1 MTTPE
6 PAPAPEPPLADD
18 PIQALRAEID
28 QVDDELLAL
37 AARRMQ
43 FAPKLAAVKGSAVGV
58 AAMRPAREV
67 QIMRR
72 LIAQA
77 PAQINPELIM
87 DLWRA
92 LMSASLRA
100 QTEIEV
106 VMAGS
111 TDMVR
116 LNDVVRRYFGFTV
129 KLSQVND
136 ARAAL
141 SRAADSDRVVA
152 AVPWPGNNGPGMWW
166 PCLTENRYH
175 GLSVAAAL
183 PLRGEPEAAL
193 LGRGVRFEAGG
204 GDDTI
209 AIAFDPHHKL
219 TRALNLAGLS
229 GRELGRAQEKLL
241 FLIDGYVPPDDP
253 RLVSAVRAGLD
264 NLRVIGCFSR
274 V

>member
-1 MTTPE
+1 MTNPMPE
-6 PAPAPEPPLADD
+6 PAPED
-18 PIQALRAEID
+18 PIQSLRAEID
-28 QVDDELLAL
+28 AVDDALLAL
-37 AARRMQ
+37 ASRRMG
-43 FAPKLAAVKGSAVGV
+43 FAPQLAALKGQVAGV

-77 PAQINPELIM
+77 PPEINPELII
-87 DLWRA
+87 DLWRS

-106 VMAGS
+106 VMAGA
-111 TDMVR
+111 TDMLR
-116 LNDVVRRYFGFTV
+116 LSDVVRRYFGFAV
-129 KLSQVND
+129 KLSVVND
-136 ARAAL
+136 TRGALAKAAE
-141 SRAADSDRVVA
+141 SDRVIA

-175 GLSVAAAL
+175 GLTVLAAL

-241 FLIDGYVPPDDP
+241 FLLDGYVPPDDP
-253 RLVSAVRAGLD
+253 RLVAAMRAGLD